1 MDLHLLEGEEMIYF
15 EKNQP
20 HFAVWPYL
28 AVGFKDE
35 FWVGFGWL
43 NCEIGWRKGEAKLKE
58 KNT

>member
-1 MDLHLLEGEEMIYF
+1 MIYF

-43 NCEIGWRKGEAKLKE
+43 NCEIGWRKGEAK
-58 KNT
+58 